1 MSYTYFGTFEPDGRR
16 LGSDLRLLAKWAETF
31 ATRTPPTPY
40 SLSRLSE
47 SDQTTLFSKC
57 ANEFRLQHGP
67 GDAVQLHIVQ
77 DGHGSTIDPELASM
91 LWHPNYKRS
100 YERQYEMCCA
110 IEDASLEAD
119 QIAAVELKLAKIE
132 GLDPKVAENR
142 AKQASENHLVSV
154 GIAVKNRWRK
164 ARREAFNRRGAQ
176 GPVLSPPT
184 PEIISESLKVDGEEI
199 QQQLTEPIE
208 GQMNALEPKVPERH
222 ITPQKRANGSTTSA
236 CSSPTH
242 GSETT
247 VNSVSSGSPKYS
259 DDSSPCSHVSS
270 IKSSASATSHSG
282 SFLVNSFST
291 CNTTFQTR
299 ATTETAHVASGHNH
313 QGLLFSGGGDNV
325 REHHADSGMESRLGT
340 GLGRAFLHAQLS
352 ASAASHVQ
360 GSGVPSPT
368 TTTTSTFAQPDD
380 RAGRVLNE
388 ITSGLLNPYAAYH
401 HASVL
406 HQTPQSLRGLPATL
420 TISHNNTPISN
431 KADTT
436 TPSTLYTSSFPIFQ
450 PGIRKLPLAKV
461 QPYSGITCYDVPQKG
476 TNGDIL
482 PEYWTTKEEK
492 ARFLQVKLHSLKTM
506 DADLRSTLKT
516 GTVARNP
523 VHVFVDMSN
532 IIIGFYDSLKMKR
545 GIPVYKR
552 PMAPAFS
559 FENFNS
565 ILTRGRKV
573 DKKVVA
579 GSLGN
584 SYTKRWPDYMVQ
596 AERLDY
602 EMNILQRVPKP
613 VSPQLKRKSKGTS
626 REFDSATSG
635 PDTSGD
641 DFFAGP
647 MKQGEQGVDEVLHLK
662 ILQSAMDTQDPG
674 TIVLATG
681 DAAHAEYSD
690 GFKSNIS
697 RALAW
702 GWNVELYGWSRNMSS
717 AWRDPEFAKQW
728 GHQFRIIELD
738 DFCEELFDVTIES
751 LEL

>member
-1 MSYTYFGTFEPDGRR
+1 MSYTYFGSFEPDGRR
-16 LGSDLRLLAKWAETF
+16 LGSDIRLLAKWAESFT
-31 ATRTPPTPY
+31 TRTPTTPY

-47 SDQTTLFSKC
+47 SDKTTLFSKH

-67 GDAVQLHIVQ
+67 GDAVQLHIIQ
-77 DGHGSTIDPELASM
+77 DGRDPIIDPEVTAM
-91 LWHPNYKRS
+91 LRHPNYKRS
-100 YERQYEMCCA
+100 YARQYEMCCA

-119 QIAAVELKLAKIE
+119 RIAAAELKLAKIE
-132 GLDPKVAENR
+132 GLDPEAARHR

-154 GIAVKNRWRK
+154 GRAVKSRWKK
-164 ARREAFNRRGAQ
+164 ARREALIRGATQ
-176 GPVLSPPT
+176 GPVSSQAA
-184 PEIISESLKVDGEEI
+184 EMESLKADGEDF
-199 QQQLTEPIE
+199 QQEVTKTIG
-208 GQMNALEPKVPERH
+208 GQMNALEPKDSELH
-222 ITPQKRANGSTTSA
+222 ITPHKHAGGFTASA
-236 CSSPTH
+236 CSSPAH

-259 DDSSPCSHVSS
+259 DDSSPCSHTSS
-270 IKSSASATSHSG
+270 IQSTTSATKQYG
-282 SFLVNSFST
+282 GDAFLANSFSSNFHT
-291 CNTTFQTR
+291 M
-299 ATTETAHVASGHNH
+299 AAAETAHVASGHDH
-313 QGLLFSGGGDNV
+313 QANSGVEG
-325 REHHADSGMESRLGT
+325 RLGT
-340 GLGRAFLHAQLS
+340 GLGRAFLTAH
-352 ASAASHVQ
+352 
-360 GSGVPSPT
+360 
-368 TTTTSTFAQPDD
+368 STFAQTDD
-380 RAGRVLNE
+380 RVGDVLNDT
-388 ITSGLLNPYAAYH
+388 TSSLLSPYAAYH
-401 HASVL
+401 APAP
-406 HQTPQSLRGLPATL
+406 HQTPQSLSGLAAAMN
-420 TISHNNTPISN
+420 IGHKNTPISN
-431 KADTT
+431 ATAHAT
-436 TPSTLYTSSFPIFQ
+436 TPSALYTSSFPIVKPQ
-450 PGIRKLPLAKV
+450 TRKLPLAKV
-461 QPYSGITCYDVPQKG
+461 QPYSEITCYDVPLKG
-476 TNGDIL
+476 TNGDIM

-492 ARFLQVKLHSLKTM
+492 TRFLQFKLHDLKKV
-506 DADLRSTLKT
+506 DADLLLTPKT
-516 GTVARNP
+516 GSVARNP

-565 ILTRGRKV
+565 ILTRDRKV
-573 DKKVVA
+573 DKRVVA

-584 SYTKRWPDYMVQ
+584 SYSKRWPDYMVQ

-613 VSPQLKRKSKGTS
+613 VSPQLKRKSKGTP
-626 REFDSATSG
+626 RELDLATSG

-662 ILQSAMDTQDPG
+662 ILQSAMDTQHPG

-697 RALAW
+697 RALAC